1 VNDADI
7 ERLEGYLIG
16 LGRRLAELEVRIAD
30 DDDDSRRSL
39 SEAFRE
45 YFGLASVLASFGN
58 VASLI
63 HTEIDPRGGGDTE
76 RRSVPKRE
84 RPISYSSD
92 PLPSGTSVH
101 DGLADSG

>member
-16 LGRRLAELEVRIAD
+16 LGRRFAELEVRIAD

-45 YFGLASVLASFGN
+45 YRGLVSILASFGN

-63 HTEIDPRGGGDTE
+63 QTEIDPRGGGDTE
-76 RRSVPKRE
+76 
-84 RPISYSSD
+84 
-92 PLPSGTSVH
+92 
-101 DGLADSG
+101 

>member
-1 VNDADI
+1 VGARNGETEINDADI

-16 LGRRLAELEVRIAD
+16 LRQRLAELEVRIAD

-45 YFGLASVLASFGN
+45 YHGLVGVLASFGN

-63 HTEIDPRGGGDTE
+63 QTEIDPLGGDDTE
-76 RRSVPKRE
+76 
-84 RPISYSSD
+84 
-92 PLPSGTSVH
+92 
-101 DGLADSG
+101 

>member
-30 DDDDSRRSL
+30 DDDDSRTSL
-39 SEAFRE
+39 SQALRE
-45 YFGLASVLASFGN
+45 YYGLASVLASFGN

-63 HTEIDPRGGGDTE
+63 QTEIDPRGGDDIE
-76 RRSVPKRE
+76 
-84 RPISYSSD
+84 
-92 PLPSGTSVH
+92 
-101 DGLADSG
+101 